1 MPNCRSFPPGEK
13 YITRR
18 LSSSIFLLIKKLA
31 MHLYSSRA
39 IALHSRV
46 WACVSVFA
54 PLLLA
59 GCIGGDGF
67 EKVPVYPA
75 SGTVQM
81 DGKPFGPVSLRFEP
95 EEEGGRGFV
104 ATVDSAGKFSSV
116 TTYKVGDGAPKGTYK
131 VTVFSSMGSS
141 KQFPAKYENA
151 KTTPLKVI
159 IADITGEGANA
170 MDIQLDSKAGAP
182 SKNSPTGHFTVEQ
195 MEAAS
200 AGVTN

>member
-1 MPNCRSFPPGEK
+1 LSVSSFSFLMMKKLFMDPHNSKETTPRG
-13 YITRR
+13 IVWAII
-18 LSSSIFLLIKKLA
+18 SIFVPLCLVGC
-31 MHLYSSRA
+31 SR
-39 IALHSRV
+39 
-46 WACVSVFA
+46 
-54 PLLLA
+54 
-59 GCIGGDGF
+59 GDGI

-95 EEEGGRGFV
+95 DKEGGRGFV
-104 ATVDSAGKFSSV
+104 ATVDNTGKITTV
-116 TTYKVGDGAPKGTYK
+116 TTYEVGDGAPVGTYK
-131 VTVFSSMGSS
+131 VTVFSSMGAT

-182 SKNSPTGHFTVEQ
+182 SKSSTMGHFTAEQ
-195 MEAAS
+195 LEAAS
-200 AGVTN
+200 AGVDE